1 MEKQLELLVD
11 EHLIEHMQ
19 DVDLRLGKPIPRE
32 IVIVHDQPWEG
43 NTCGYHTIFQD
54 GDLYRMYYR
63 GSHHDTEQKKAGHR
77 ELTCYA
83 ESTDGIHWEK
93 PDLGLVEFEGSK
105 HNNIILDGI
114 GTHCFTPFR
123 DPNPESDPDAQYKGF
138 GRGAGDAANQL
149 FAFKSSDGIHWTLM
163 SEKPAITQGAFDSQ
177 NLGFWDSVRQEYRAY
192 FRDFGDGVRGI
203 KTCVS
208 DDFLVWTHPVWLQY
222 PDAPTEH
229 LYTNQIMPY
238 YRAPHIFIGFPT
250 RFIPHRDSL
259 TEGLFMSSRDGQT
272 FRRWGEAIIRP
283 GQNQDRWH
291 NRSNYIWWG
300 LVETDS
306 DLPGGGKELTL
317 YSNERYYMGS
327 GVRIRRYT
335 YRIDGFVSVRAGLTG
350 GEFVTKP
357 LEVEGDT
364 LVLNTS
370 TSAAGSVRVEVQD
383 AEGNPLPGLALSDC
397 PEVYG
402 DEIERVVKWQTDAG
416 LDTLVGKQVRL
427 RFVMS
432 DADVYAFG
440 FR

>member
-306 DLPGGGKELTL
+306 DLPGGGKELSL